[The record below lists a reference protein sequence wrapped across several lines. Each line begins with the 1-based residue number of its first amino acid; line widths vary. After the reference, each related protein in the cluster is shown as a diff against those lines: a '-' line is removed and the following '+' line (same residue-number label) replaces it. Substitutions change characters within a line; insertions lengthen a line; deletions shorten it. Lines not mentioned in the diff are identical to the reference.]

1 MNMLGPWQ
9 AASLLSL
16 LMALG
21 GCFYV
26 LYGVGTIVKRLAN
39 SSGRPLSGGFKFS
52 KIATGSISLST
63 GRTRLAPMALTV
75 VCCLALITVPV
86 TIALAKYFSRYPTYE
101 LREVH
106 VDRQLTEAD
115 TGKPGFSYWMT
126 YSSESAGHI
135 HFLATFCGDYT
146 PQFQAGST
154 LSLLRYEDR
163 GSCWGL
169 TNEHAGYLIE
179 RSADGKP
186 IKTR

>member
-1 MNMLGPWQ
+1 MSTHGPWQ
-9 AASLLSL
+9 GVLLLSL
-16 LMALG
+16 LMALAG
-21 GCFYV
+21 YFYV
-26 LYGVGTIVKRLAN
+26 LYGIGIIIKRLAN
-39 SSGRPLSGGFKFS
+39 SSGPRRHGASKFFR
-52 KIATGSISLST
+52 TGMGSTSLST
-63 GRTRLAPMALTV
+63 ERVRTVPMIVTAM
-75 VCCLALITVPV
+75 CCLALITVPA

-106 VDRQLTEAD
+106 VDRQLTEAE

-179 RSADGKP
+179 RSNDGKP